1 MLVTLARDLDRVG
14 ARLALAR
21 DVGQVRDV
29 LRGAVGPDE
38 LPPTYPDVD
47 TALSDLLPTAA
58 GDAGEAPAAAPPA

>member
-1 MLVTLARDLDRVG
+1 M
-14 ARLALAR
+14 LAR

-47 TALSDLLPTAA
+47 TAVAAALADGPGAARGSA
-58 GDAGEAPAAAPPA
+58 GDAPAGAPAS